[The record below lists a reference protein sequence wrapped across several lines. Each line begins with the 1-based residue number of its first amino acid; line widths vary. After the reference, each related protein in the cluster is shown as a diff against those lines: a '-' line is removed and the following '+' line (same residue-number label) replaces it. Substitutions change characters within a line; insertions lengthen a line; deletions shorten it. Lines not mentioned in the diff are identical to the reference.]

1 MRLDAGS
8 MSDLCASVCI
18 LIDSVFFFIATTK
31 TLSLFQY
38 FLGSV
43 WYDV

>member
-18 LIDSVFFFIATTK
+18 LIDSVIFYCDDQDFVFVSIFFGFG
-31 TLSLFQY
+31 L
-38 FLGSV
+38 V
-43 WYDV
+43 